1 MAGFPAIFLSG
12 GNMEFKVLMQLLI
25 GIVGF
30 AIWTFIVFY
39 APDLNNSEYLKF
51 VQGSVLTVVALALRD
66 TVQAKVG
73 QPVQDL
79 VADEVKTK
87 EPQQ

>member
-1 MAGFPAIFLSG
+1 V
-12 GNMEFKVLMQLLI
+12 EFKVLMQLLI
-25 GIVGF
+25 GILGF
-30 AIWTFIVFY
+30 SIWTFIVFY

-66 TVQAKVG
+66 TVQAKVEK
-73 QPVQDL
+73 PVQDL
-79 VADEVKTK
+79 VADEIKAQ

>member
-1 MAGFPAIFLSG
+1 
-12 GNMEFKVLMQLLI
+12 MEFKVKMQLLI

-30 AIWTFIVFY
+30 GIWTFIVFY

-66 TVQAKVG
+66 SVS
-73 QPVQDL
+73 
-79 VADEVKTK
+79 TK
-87 EPQQ
+87 EKPDPVVQKFTVG

>member
-1 MAGFPAIFLSG
+1 V
-12 GNMEFKVLMQLLI
+12 EFKVLMQLLI

-66 TVQAKVG
+66 TVQTKADKKA
-73 QPVQDL
+73 QDST
-79 VADEVKTK
+79 DEVK
-87 EPQQ
+87 PQEVQQ